1 MVGLSLTGWMGCLRP
16 GSFFPG
22 PFPTPP
28 TAFDPLPT
36 SPRAS
41 PPPVPP
47 AELVPPRPRGRGRPP
62 GSRNKP
68 KPKPPPKPKAPKPPP
83 KPRGRP
89 PKIRTA
95 EEQAEIEL
103 RREEKAL
110 GIKRQKGRP
119 RKYPGFLVRDMRLKR
134 NRAEFR
140 EVQRRFEQGLPLDG
154 IEMKPLPEEG
164 TDVQMDGETGEGEE
178 AHGHELHPVD
188 GQAQDHEMEHGHE
201 PEHGGDDLYGWP
213 SDDQALLDAVGAAR
227 MADDGPIGLDDKAGD
242 SVIHE
247 MFGLN
252 AVAEEEPSSSSFR

>member
-1 MVGLSLTGWMGCLRP
+1 MTTNLRP

-22 PFPTPP
+22 SFPTPP
-28 TAFDPLPT
+28 AGFDPLPT

-41 PPPVPP
+41 PPAAPP
-47 AELVPPRPRGRGRPP
+47 AELIPPRPRGRGRPP

-89 PKIRTA
+89 PKVRTA

-134 NRAEFR
+134 NRAEFH

-154 IEMKPLPEEG
+154 IEMKPPPEEV
-164 TDVQMDGETGEGEE
+164 TDATMGGEAGEGGAADELDP
-178 AHGHELHPVD
+178 GHEQSH
-188 GQAQDHEMEHGHE
+188 DHDMEHGHGA
-201 PEHGGDDLYGWP
+201 EHGGDDLYGWP

-227 MADDGPIGLDDKAGD
+227 MADDGPIELDDKAGETG
-242 SVIHE
+242 IHE

-252 AVAEEEPSSSSFR
+252 AVAEEEEPSSSSFR